1 MVFLR
6 ERVRTPLIHMK
17 NIRKNIAS
25 FLIIGIFLLNPL
37 NGMKSGIPK
46 TSCDKTIADADN
58 AFSML
63 QKSTQDLRR
72 TLEQLQQLSS
82 FIPLLA
88 PAETDKHCLEIN
100 CLESGPC
107 IQFKQKEATL
117 FTFEPGWLDA
127 FVTKN
132 ISNIWALEKQG
143 PDFILTHTD
152 RLRIRISANKTLTI
166 ESAKDAWNLKSNGPV
181 FFRGDIEGS
190 DFNFDCPNL
199 TNTGTLAVKRLKTSG
214 EFINQ
219 GSCTLVQL
227 NAKEL
232 TNEETLTLDSESESP
247 CIFSL
252 ENSCHNLGAI
262 VFKKPSEFVC
272 KSLFNE
278 GDVKFETSAKISLSE
293 YFENSGTFASNSK
306 DLVKLH
312 LIKFQNDG
320 QIDCE
325 NLYLTGNQLV
335 NKGTLNGQVLDVQMN
350 EILNQA
356 TLQSEKRLSLAGSI
370 TNDVTASLFGGKKL
384 SLAPKQT
391 PFVNLGRLSSNEE
404 IEITTPTFH
413 NKGVIYIPS
422 TQQTCFS
429 LKGTCEFLNLNK
441 VEIGECRW
449 DNPNLTLQNVG
460 SLSAF
465 SMNGSAAAITNSRL
479 LKIAECT
486 LRVPKIENCEKAKLQ
501 IDKTGTFEGKTVSNA
516 GEFVAENGQLNI
528 TADLFQNTAESVTGA
543 KQFKLMLATPLQNKG
558 KIFGL
563 DESYLQ
569 APTIEN
575 RGQIAS
581 GNTEQPPKNVCFSC
595 LTKTFKNFGYLIAGN
610 ALLIEAKDQLEQICR
625 ATTYGH
631 LILKAD
637 CFLLNSEE
645 INGPGSLTL
654 EGTLVAN
661 QKPLK
666 VGGTLTIDSHSKFVN
681 QQPIE
686 GGDVSFRSFGE
697 IENESS
703 IKANQSLNCRGK
715 SLKNSGLVFS
725 NKDLILQMVK
735 GILNTRDIH
744 TEGDCVVEVSEGNFV
759 NTGGRL
765 FANGFLTFRV
775 FDLENNYGMINSGG
789 DLTVDAKA
797 LVNRRG
803 GVVFHKS
810 DLQPPSVIGYERCY
824 YQGDYE
830 TETTG
835 PALLLSGRNLSVN
848 CDFLRNEASGIFASD
863 LLRIKAQR
871 IENEAHL
878 LRNDQKWVKKIR
890 IHPRKF
896 GIVCGSYDKPDS
908 GIDAQPFYVPGCLM
922 AGDSLE
928 CIIGGKLYAPSGT
941 YQQKLWGN
949 VPHFLNTGIIQT
961 KNASLKALTADHQAE
976 FVNGVW
982 QANQLTPV
990 FKKPE
995 PILQI
1000 IPFINQEG
1008 ELCVFSYKPKEESA
1022 FYMISPTGIKY
1033 DASLDERPSRL
1044 VVQENRRLQG
1054 SERID
1059 MHPVVLA
1066 ETMARMCQ
1074 QSFGV
1079 PLLDLRDKT
1088 ILGQVQ
1094 HLLKNGYDYALDV
1107 LQRQGD
1113 ANGILILTEQEID
1126 EAPSSMIFYKA
1137 GSYKGE
1143 DGFMSFFVLSKE
1155 DEKTLLA
1162 EKTEGVIVTDD
1173 LDIDISIVK
1182 NSGSIVSQGNLTVKS
1197 YTIENK
1203 RPTFSRK
1210 ELFKDKVAGLFG
1222 SDHVQVY
1229 EIKTPQIGGNIVGAR
1244 IKLIAQDKIVNYGG
1258 KIFGLAEV
1266 ELLAKEGSVELRHLV
1281 GTRLVTWDVGKWGAL
1296 LGARCASL
1304 APVYH
1309 PGQVKSEGLLKV
1321 EAGEVL
1327 ILASEIIGQEVLAI
1341 NSGEGGTRIWD
1352 DFGKYLA
1359 KDTVTSHGLSFSR
1372 SSAEEEV
1379 HQPAVLISKN
1389 AVTLSSRGKNAI
1401 RGSVLQSKLVSLF
1414 SEKGNELLASKQ
1426 ALEFKQSAFGISGAG
1441 IYSQH
1446 CNVAQEVFHNT
1457 QIFADIVK
1465 IESALDNVLEG
1476 TFILGE
1482 HAVHIK
1488 AGRNNIFRGV
1498 PLKTEISGGGWG
1510 LSLEFFGSSLLKNE
1524 GFADITNDPL
1534 GQAIRSLLESK
1545 SVPGAIYNVAFSAM
1559 EICNALQRFQ
1569 ESKNFMSFLGD
1580 RFGVTDLQGKFS
1592 PRISLSFSCYDF
1604 QRMIKRYI
1612 SGELAGDEVSIESSG
1627 DTVLLDGQAVRGEKH
1642 IAIKVGGS
1650 LKTTGAESEQAESME
1665 AASASVGNKGSK
1677 SMSAMQS
1684 DAYDT
1689 EHKPA
1694 KISSQEVDIHVAQDA
1709 TFENTQVTGDRIKVS
1724 VGGKLTQ
1731 AVKQDVHTSE
1741 SFSMAIGV
1749 DTKGGAPISLTAST
1763 ASHHQTHSMDAGMY
1777 AEEDLSVE
1785 ANEVHLVGTD
1795 LVSHGSLN
1803 LRTNRFEYVDVIDTD
1818 ESGKIECRLSLPAK
1832 GAVVSIPIA
1841 LKNTQ
1846 SDCETV
1852 RKATVDGATVESTAE
1867 LGEVNRSVAT
1877 RREVLDTDDD
1887 EFCLFVP
1894 VIDAKAYA
1902 KLVDSFCRKAEQI
1915 AKDSPELFHEVSEE
1929 ATDGSQSSSASGDI
1943 PAEEAP
1949 SESHPKMDAAAAIN
1963 TVISSTV
1970 DTVVIEEQTYE
1981 RHYMER
1987 KDSLGRMVQIE
1998 ILQRPISGE
2007 LPTPN
2012 VTLGDGFGGFIDPDR
2027 IASMRIC
2034 VSHAGDPTRR
2044 LEFTTDAINSA
2055 VWGALEDFK
2064 CQCEALFRSA
2074 QEAAQFVYQYAAEH
2088 REQLSIAIDFVPGVA
2103 DVRAGVELLTGHD
2116 YITGEDVSRW
2126 AAATG
2131 LLLGN
2136 LKQVKS
2142 CVGFAKTS
2150 KKGLTQGKKGKQ
2162 LRASTG
2168 SSERLASGEA
2178 VRKIERGRFI
2188 TIVTKADGTV
2198 RKGMNVDTV
2207 GKHLKKLTKGE
2218 NPVLRRV
2225 KGSRIQSTEMYEVL
2239 GDVDC
2244 LKKGQFI
2251 RLDKSNTIDPS
2262 FNEHAHIEV
2271 RADKKAK
2278 EPLFECLID
2287 ECGKFVIRG
2296 DE

>member
-1 MVFLR
+1 
-6 ERVRTPLIHMK
+6 MK
-17 NIRKNIAS
+17 NSIRNITLG
-25 FLIIGIFLLNPL
+25 LIIGILPLIPL
-37 NGMKSGIPK
+37 NGMKSGVPK
-46 TSCDKTIADADN
+46 ASCDKTIADADN
-58 AFSML
+58 AFSVL

-72 TLEQLQQLSS
+72 TLEQLRQLSS

-117 FTFEPGWLDA
+117 FMFEPGWSDT

-152 RLRIRISANKTLTI
+152 RLKIRISANKTLSI
-166 ESAKDAWNLKSNGPV
+166 EDAKGAWNLKSNAPI

-232 TNEETLTLDSESESP
+232 TNEETLTLDSESERP

-278 GDVKFETSAKISLSE
+278 GNVKFETSAKISLSE

-384 SLAPKQT
+384 SLTPKQT
-391 PFVNLGRLSSNEE
+391 PFVNLGRLSSNDE
-404 IEITTPTFH
+404 IEIATPTFH

-422 TQQTCFS
+422 TQQTCLS

-441 VEIGECRW
+441 IEIGECRW

-465 SMNGSAAAITNSRL
+465 SMDGAMAAIANSGL
-479 LKIAECT
+479 LKLSECT
-486 LRVPKIENCEKAKLQ
+486 LRAPKIENCEKAKLQ
-501 IDKTGTFEGKTVSNA
+501 VDQTGTFESKTVSNE

-528 TADLFQNTAESVTGA
+528 TTDLFQNTSESVTGA
-543 KQFKLMLATPLQNKG
+543 KQFKLTLANPLQNKG

-581 GNTEQPPKNVCFSC
+581 GNTEQPPRNTCFSC

-610 ALLIEAKDQLEQICR
+610 ALLIEAKDQLEQICK

-803 GVVFHKS
+803 GVIFHES
-810 DLQPPSVIGYERCY
+810 DVQPPSVEEYDTKYY

-863 LLRIKAQR
+863 LLKIKAQQ

-878 LRNDQKWVKKIR
+878 LKNDQKWVKKIR

-896 GIVCGSYDKPDS
+896 GIVCGSYDKPD
-908 GIDAQPFYVPGCLM
+908 GGTDKQPFYVPGCLM
-922 AGDSLE
+922 AGGSLE
-928 CIIGGKLYAPSGT
+928 CTIGGQLYTPSGT
-941 YQQKLWGN
+941 YKQSLWGN

-1008 ELCVFSYKPKEESA
+1008 ELCVFSYKSKEESA

-1074 QSFGV
+1074 QSFGA
-1079 PLLDLRDKT
+1079 PLLDLRDRT

-1113 ANGILILTEQEID
+1113 ANGILVLTEQEID

-1173 LDIDISIVK
+1173 LDLDIPIVK
-1182 NSGSIVSQGNLTVKS
+1182 NSGSIVSQGNLKIKA

-1203 RPTFSRK
+1203 RPIFSRK

-1244 IKLIAQDKIVNYGG
+1244 IKLIAQDKIADYGG

-1266 ELLAKEGSVELRHLV
+1266 ELLSKEGRVEVQHLV

-1341 NSGEGGTRIWD
+1341 NSGEGGTRILD

-1372 SSAEEEV
+1372 STAEEEV
-1379 HQPAVLISKN
+1379 HQPATLISKN
-1389 AVTLSSRGKNAI
+1389 AITLSSRGKNVI

-1488 AGRNNIFRGV
+1488 AGRDNIFRGV

-1510 LSLEFFGSSLLKNE
+1510 LSLEFFGSSLLKGE
-1524 GFADITNDPL
+1524 GFADIINDPL
-1534 GQAIRSLLESK
+1534 GQAVRSLLESK
-1545 SVPGAIYNVAFSAM
+1545 SVPGAVYNVAFSAM

-1592 PRISLSFSCYDF
+1592 PKISLSFSCYDF

-1612 SGELAGDEVSIESSG
+1612 SGELACDEVSIESGG
-1627 DTVLLDGQAVRGEKH
+1627 DTVLLDGQTVHGEKRV
-1642 IAIKVGGS
+1642 AINVGGS

-1665 AASASVGNKGSK
+1665 AASVSVGNKGNK

-1709 TFENTQVTGDRIKVS
+1709 TFENTQITGDRVKVS

-1741 SFSMAIGV
+1741 SFSVAASI
-1749 DTKGGAPISLTAST
+1749 APEGQSPVSLTASA
-1763 ASHHQTHSMDAGMY
+1763 ASHHQTHSIDAGMY
-1777 AEEDLSVE
+1777 TEEDLSVE
-1785 ANEVHLVGTD
+1785 ADEVHLVGTD

-1867 LGEVNRSVAT
+1867 LGEVNRSVST

-1894 VIDAKAYA
+1894 VIDTKAYA
-1902 KLVDSFCRKAEQI
+1902 KLVDGFCRKAEQI
-1915 AKDSPELFHEVSEE
+1915 AKDNPELFHEVPGE
-1929 ATDGSQSSSASGDI
+1929 ATDVSQSSSVPDDM
-1943 PAEEAP
+1943 PAEAAP
-1949 SESHPKMDAAAAIN
+1949 PESQPKMDTDATIN

-1970 DTVVIEEQTYE
+1970 DAVVIEEQTYE
-1981 RHYMER
+1981 RHYIER

-2012 VTLGDGFGGFIDPDR
+2012 ATFGDELGGFIDPDR

-2034 VSHAGDPTRR
+2034 VSDAGDPTHR
-2044 LEFTTDAINSA
+2044 LEFVTDAVNPD
-2055 VWGALEDFK
+2055 VWDALEDFK
-2064 CQCEALFRSA
+2064 CQCEALFQSA

-2088 REQLSIAIDFVPGVA
+2088 REQLSIAVDLIPGVA
-2103 DVRAGVELLTGHD
+2103 DVRAGVELVTGHD

-2126 AAATG
+2126 AALTNFIPGRRA
-2131 LLLGN
+2131 LE
-2136 LKQVKS
+2136 KVS
-2142 CVGFAKTS
+2142 PCVGLAKKS
-2150 KKGLTQGKKGKQ
+2150 KKGLTQGKKGRQ
-2162 LRASTG
+2162 LVAGAG
-2168 SSERLASGEA
+2168 SSERLATGKA
-2178 VRKIERGRFI
+2178 VRKIERGRFT

-2198 RKGMNVDTV
+2198 RRAMNVDV
-2207 GKHLKKLTKGE
+2207 VNEHLKSLTKGRDPLLKRMTGDHKI
-2218 NPVLRRV
+2218 NQGTVTYVVKRDSGCLRE
-2225 KGSRIQSTEMYEVL
+2225 GY
-2239 GDVDC
+2239 C
-2244 LKKGQFI
+2244 I
-2251 RLDKSNTIDPS
+2251 RLDKAKPSVEGANT
-2262 FNEHAHIEV
+2262 HAHIEV
-2271 RADKKAK
+2271 RSSKKPDAK
-2278 EPLFECLID
+2278 EPLFKCYID
-2287 ECGKFVIRG
+2287 ESGEFVMKG
-2296 DE
+2296 DL